1 MALVAAKQEAEQAAE
16 ASRLAM
22 LEAQAADHAKTE
34 FLANMSHEL
43 RTPLNAII
51 GFSDIIRNGMLGDDS
66 TSKSMEYARYIYDSG
81 NHLLDL
87 INDILDLAKIEAGKL
102 VLHEQVTDVGEIV
115 DTCLMIIKDR
125 ADSGGLEL
133 RRRLSEPLPA
143 LNADGR
149 KLRQILINLMSN
161 AVKFTPDGGSISV
174 EASSAPGSGLTIF
187 VVDTGIGISRD
198 NLAKVMAPFWQV
210 EGSFSRTYQGT
221 GLGLPLTKALV
232 EAHGG
237 TLTIESEPG
246 SGTRVSVEFPADRV
260 RWDEL
265 PICKPNAADKA
276 VVGRD
281 TGCAPPIVG

>member
-1 MALVAAKQEAEQAAE
+1 MALIAAKHEAEQAAE
-16 ASRLAM
+16 ASRVAM

-66 TSKSMEYARYIYDSG
+66 ASKSMEYARYIYDSG

-102 VLHEQVTDVGEIV
+102 ILHEQITDVGEIV

-133 RRRLSEPLPA
+133 KRRLTEPLPA

-161 AVKFTPDGGSISV
+161 AVKFTPDGGTISV
-174 EASSAPGSGLTIF
+174 EASSTVKGCLLI
-187 VVDTGIGISRD
+187 VVADTGIGISRD

-237 TLTIESEPG
+237 NLAIDSEPG

-260 RWDEL
+260 RWNEL
-265 PICKPNAADKA
+265 PPPEPGAAGKAAAD
-276 VVGRD
+276 RD
-281 TGCAPPIVG
+281 TGYVPPSIG